1 MVYAFR
7 RLPVDRCFAIWVQVR
22 AAAPTRSGRSRV
34 DAVHHWRG
42 DRWLSPPCPASER
55 PVSGVRGK
63 IEMYRRRAEI
73 SCDPAKGQIAL
84 QYSKTSSLRIDT
96 PYPHERCMGLCSTAL
111 GGIQYRIS
119 ANLEDNLPQM

>member
-1 MVYAFR
+1 MLFIIGG
-7 RLPVDRCFAIWVQVR
+7 AI
-22 AAAPTRSGRSRV
+22 AGY
-34 DAVHHWRG
+34 
-42 DRWLSPPCPASER
+42 R
-55 PVSGVRGK
+55 PHARHQSARVSGVRGK

-111 GGIQYRIS
+111 GGMQYGIS